1 GMPDWGGFFCQARRF
16 DAGILTDF
24 KSNQRSPGGK
34 DAPRRRFD
42 SFQTRPKGFSMRRRT
57 AERVF
62 ADGPV
67 PGQLRA
73 SSILLSLDPLRGY
86 APCAPS
92 FEWKFFDN
100 L

>member
-1 GMPDWGGFFCQARRF
+1 
-16 DAGILTDF
+16 
-24 KSNQRSPGGK
+24 
-34 DAPRRRFD
+34 
-42 SFQTRPKGFSMRRRT
+42 MRRRT

-62 ADGPV
+62 AGGPV

-73 SSILLSLDPLRGY
+73 SSILLSLDPLRGC